1 MDPIEKNKWVTLH
14 NNGHHYEVRTRIN
27 LYIAENSRD
36 LEALHLAKQI
46 LDQQYEL
53 IKAADVSEQIYALES
68 SVENALNY
76 SESLFRIGSLDR
88 ATVILEKHAA
98 ELIANPRYYYLK
110 GKIDGWATAKVGAR
124 IERIRNSEDDNEWI
138 QKVVY
143 SARDE
148 QGIIIKLL
156 DGLTQKAKPILVDIG
171 ASDGVAFSNSRSLI
185 QNFDW
190 GGLLIEP
197 NAEKASLLA
206 LNNKSASE
214 RTSIIIGFAKSN
226 SIVKILQS
234 FDIPRDFGFLSID
247 IDSFEYSITD
257 TILERFRPRLV
268 CVEINERIPPPIQ
281 FYVHETGVAPPPLL
295 SGMSL
300 STASLLLKKHNYTS
314 VVLHYNNLFAL
325 ADEDFFKANM
335 HGQQPKS
342 DKDLYREGFLE
353 KPDAF
358 SSYPW
363 NKEWISLI
371 QLGIN
376 DPNTF
381 VQNIREIFQKN
392 HHDVDFAIQIQ

>member
-1 MDPIEKNKWVTLH
+1 MNPTEKNMWVTLH
-14 NNGHHYEVRTRIN
+14 NTGNHSEVRGRIN

-53 IKAADVSEQIYALES
+53 IKSAELSEQIYALES

-88 ATVILEKHAA
+88 ATVMLEKHAA
-98 ELIANPRYYYLK
+98 ELISNPRYYYLK

-124 IERIRNSEDDNEWI
+124 IERILDPELDSGQRQE
-138 QKVVY
+138 VVY

-148 QGIIIKLL
+148 QGIIIRLL
-156 DGLTQKAKPILVDIG
+156 DSLTKQAKPILVDIG
-171 ASDGVAFSNSRSLI
+171 ASDGVAFSNSRNLI
-185 QNFDW
+185 HNFSW

-197 NAEKASLLA
+197 NPEKASLLA

-214 RTSIIIGFAKSN
+214 RTSILIGFAKSN
-226 SIVKILQS
+226 SIVKIMES

-257 TILERFRPRLV
+257 SILERFRPRLI

-281 FYVHETGVAPPPLL
+281 FYVQETGGVPPPLL

-314 VVLHYNNLFAL
+314 VVLHYNNLL
-325 ADEDFFKANM
+325 AITDEDFFKANR

-342 DKDLYREGFLE
+342 EKDLYKEGFLE

-371 QLGIN
+371 QLGLNEPDSFIER
-376 DPNTF
+376 
-381 VQNIREIFQKN
+381 IKEIF
-392 HHDVDFAIQIQ
+392 AIKYPAVNIVVHT